1 MQGHTTYNFIL
12 HLLQVYI
19 AEVECDVNIAVSRN
33 IHGWK
38 EDSLRKLSKEWNP
51 TPEHFNKLDLRG
63 FLQDKEIT
71 QVEMEDAEQDP
82 KDDDSK
88 DNSPIPDDEVRFLIK
103 KKSNFAVIIDQ
114 GSQYTILTSFSNS
127 YLAVVL

>member
-1 MQGHTTYNFIL
+1 
-12 HLLQVYI
+12 
-19 AEVECDVNIAVSRN
+19 
-33 IHGWK
+33 
-38 EDSLRKLSKEWNP
+38 
-51 TPEHFNKLDLRG
+51 
-63 FLQDKEIT
+63 
-71 QVEMEDAEQDP
+71 MEDAEQDP

-114 GSQYTILTSFSNS
+114 GSQYIILTSFSNS